1 MTVSESLTEETFPET
16 PQDVLS
22 RVTKLVPILRAR
34 ARETEKLR
42 RMHPDT
48 LRDLVAAG
56 VFRLTI
62 PAHDGGYEADDTVVA
77 SVLTQIA
84 RGCPS
89 TGWICM
95 IILSGQPLPA
105 LLGDDAADQ
114 VYATRDLRI
123 TVAIAPT
130 GSATPVGGGYQVS
143 GHWQWNSGGVHGNWV
158 AVGALTTE
166 EDPVHR
172 IFLVPVSQAVQL
184 DTWHAA
190 GLAGSASNGL
200 RIDDVFVPSP
210 RTLPVKQMMDGVFPR
225 RRYSANP
232 YFNRPWAMFASFIA
246 GAVMLGMARGA
257 MDVFMEVLPT
267 RGPITF
273 TGWTKT
279 AEAPVLH
286 HQLARAQLDL
296 EAAELFQDKL
306 LRQWQAAL
314 ERKMTILD
322 RVQSR
327 AWLGEI
333 TRLARDSAT
342 GLFRASSASQVVL
355 DADIQRYFRD
365 INIAAQHAHLQPN
378 SSSELY
384 GRVLAGM
391 GPDTVFL

>member
-1 MTVSESLTEETFPET
+1 MVISESLTNETSPET

-34 ARETEKLR
+34 APETERLR
-42 RMHPDT
+42 RMHPDN
-48 LRDLVAAG
+48 LRDLTAAG

-62 PAHDGGYEADDTVVA
+62 PADDGGYEADDAVVA

-95 IILSGQPLPA
+95 IILSGQPVPA
-105 LLGDDAADQ
+105 LLGDEAADE
-114 VYATRDLRI
+114 VYATADLRI
-123 TVAIAPT
+123 TVALAPT
-130 GSATPVGGGYQVS
+130 GSATPVAGGYRVS
-143 GHWQWNSGGVHGNWV
+143 GQWQWNSGGVHSNWV

-172 IFLVPVSQAVQL
+172 IFLVPVSQALQL
-184 DTWHAA
+184 DTWHGA
-190 GLAGSASNGL
+190 GLAGSASNGV
-200 RIDDVFVPSP
+200 RIDDVFVPSS
-210 RTLPVKQMMDGVFPR
+210 RTLPLEQMRDGVFPQ
-225 RRYSANP
+225 RRYSANS
-232 YFNRPWAMFASFIA
+232 YFNRPWVMLASFSA
-246 GAVMLGMARGA
+246 GATMLGMARGA
-257 MDVFMEVLPT
+257 MDVFMEILPS

-279 AEAPVLH
+279 TEAPVLH

-296 EAAELFQDKL
+296 EGTELFQDKL

-314 ERKMTILD
+314 ERKMTIFD

-327 AWLGEI
+327 AWFGEI
-333 TRLARDSAT
+333 TRLVRDSAT
-342 GLFRASSASQVVL
+342 GLFRASSASHVVL

-365 INIAAQHAHLQPN
+365 INIAAQHAHLRPS

-391 GPDTVFL
+391 APDTMFL

>member
-1 MTVSESLTEETFPET
+1 MTVSESSTGETSPET
-16 PQDVLS
+16 PRDVLS
-22 RVTKLVPILRAR
+22 EVTKLVPILRAR
-34 ARETEKLR
+34 APETEKLR

-48 LRDLVAAG
+48 LRDLTVAG

-77 SVLTQIA
+77 NVLTQIA

-89 TGWICM
+89 TGWICL

-105 LLGDDAADQ
+105 LLGDDAADE
-114 VYATRDLRI
+114 VYATGDLRI

-130 GSATPVGGGYQVS
+130 GSATPVAGGYRIS
-143 GHWQWNSGGVHGNWV
+143 GYWQWNSGGVHSNWV
-158 AVGALTTE
+158 AVGALTNE

-190 GLAGSASNGL
+190 GLAGSASNNL
-200 RIDDVFVPSP
+200 RIDDVFVPSS
-210 RTLPVKQMMDGVFPR
+210 RTLPVSQMMDGVFSHS
-225 RRYSANP
+225 RYSANP
-232 YFNRPWAMFASFIA
+232 YFNRPWVMLASFSA
-246 GAVMLGMARGA
+246 GATMLGMARGA

-314 ERKMTILD
+314 DRKMTLFD

-327 AWLGEI
+327 AWFGEI
-333 TRLARDSAT
+333 TRLVRDCAT

-355 DADIQRYFRD
+355 GADIQRYFRD

-391 GPDTVFL
+391 APDTMFL

>member
-1 MTVSESLTEETFPET
+1 MSVSESLTEETFPET

-22 RVTKLVPILRAR
+22 RVTKLVPMLRAR

-48 LRDLVAAG
+48 LRDLAAAG

-62 PAHDGGYEADDTVVA
+62 PAHDGGYEADDAVVA

-89 TGWICM
+89 TGWICL
-95 IILSGQPLPA
+95 IILSGQPVPA
-105 LLGDDAADQ
+105 LLGEDAADE

-130 GSATPVGGGYQVS
+130 GSATPVAGGYRVS
-143 GHWQWNSGGVHGNWV
+143 GQWQWNSGGVHSNWV

-166 EDPVHR
+166 EDAVHR
-172 IFLVPVSQAVQL
+172 IFLIPVSQAVQL

-200 RIDDVFVPSP
+200 RINDVFVPSS
-210 RTLPVKQMMDGVFPR
+210 RTLPVKQMMDGDFPQ

-232 YFNRPWAMFASFIA
+232 YFNRPWVMFASFIA

-296 EAAELFQDKL
+296 EGAELFQDKL
-306 LRQWQAAL
+306 LRQWQSAL
-314 ERKMTILD
+314 ERKMTTFD

-342 GLFRASSASQVVL
+342 GLFRASGASHVVL

-365 INIAAQHAHLQPN
+365 INTAAQHAHLQPN